1 MSRIYE
7 ALERA
12 QREKKKREQ
21 SQRAPLSEGSSRKTA
36 ELGLEKEM
44 VHLYQSIDALLPDSP
59 KKVIQFIGASEG
71 EGTSTVVREFAR
83 VSSMIMSKPVLLL
96 DAERRSASQSTV
108 PGMTPE
114 YGWEP
119 ENGWEEEWDSEDTV
133 DKALAK
139 IENPESSV
147 SLVSQNTILYPKYF
161 YSPKISVFWEKLKER
176 FDLILIDSPPASASP
191 DGIAIS
197 RRVDGVVLVLEAEK
211 TRGPVAENLR
221 DRIQKNGGNLLG
233 IIFNKRRHYIPDFLY
248 KRL

>member
-12 QREKKKREQ
+12 QREKNKREQ
-21 SQRAPLSEGSSRKTA
+21 SHSFPLSEDPSRKTA
-36 ELGLEKEM
+36 DLGMEKEM

-83 VSSMIMSKPVLLL
+83 ISSMIMSKPVLLL
-96 DAERRSASQSTV
+96 DADKRSANQSFHSGNTPENGVEEDWESEENLQQAIAKIEDSTTSLSLISQSTI
-108 PGMTPE
+108 P
-114 YGWEP
+114 
-119 ENGWEEEWDSEDTV
+119 
-133 DKALAK
+133 
-139 IENPESSV
+139 
-147 SLVSQNTILYPKYF
+147 YPQYF
-161 YSPKISVFWEKLKER
+161 YSPRISVFWEKLKER

-191 DGIAIS
+191 EGIAIS

-211 TRGPVAENLR
+211 TRGPVAENLK